1 MNIKTN
7 VKTAHQ
13 EAKNA
18 KVYYYGT
25 GRDKTSVARVF
36 MSVSTAKA
44 GKFTINGNRTLEE
57 YFQRETFRMVVMQPL
72 NVVNMVDHFDFK
84 INVNGGGNS
93 GQADAV
99 RLGIA
104 RALVDYDESLKT
116 SLRSGGFL
124 TRDKRK
130 VERKKCGLRKARKK
144 EQYSKR

>member
-1 MNIKTN
+1 M
-7 VKTAHQ
+7 
-13 EAKNA
+13 AKI
-18 KVYYYGT
+18 YYYGT

-36 MSVSTAKA
+36 MSA
-44 GKFTINGNRTLEE
+44 GVGKVKINGGRSLEE
-57 YFQRETFRMVVMQPL
+57 YFQRETFRMIAMQSL
-72 NVVNMVDHFDFK
+72 HAVNMVGRFDFI

-99 RLGIA
+99 RLGIS
-104 RALVDYDESLKT
+104 RALLDFDEQ
-116 SLRSGGFL
+116 LRTALREGGFL

>member
-1 MNIKTN
+1 MN
-7 VKTAHQ
+7 A
-13 EAKNA
+13 NA

-36 MSVSTAKA
+36 MSKGT
-44 GKFTINGNRTLEE
+44 GKVTINDGRTLEE
-57 YFQRETFRMVVMQPL
+57 YFKRETFRMVVKQPL
-72 NVVNMVDHFDFK
+72 NVVNMADYFDFK
-84 INVNGGGNS
+84 INVRGGGNS

-99 RLGIA
+99 RLGIS
-104 RALVDYDESLKT
+104 RALVDFDVELK
-116 SLRSGGFL
+116 SALRNGGFL